1 MPYNDAASR
10 AKARASMLAKIAD
23 PNDQWLERNRQARL
37 GKPSRGGHVTKHV
50 KLGIYKPETCV
61 FCREEQE
68 ANGG

>member
-23 PNDQWLERNRQARL
+23 PNDQWVERNRQARL

-50 KLGIYKPETCV
+50 KLGIDKLGCV
-61 FCREEQE
+61 FCDQERE
-68 ANGG
+68 ASNG